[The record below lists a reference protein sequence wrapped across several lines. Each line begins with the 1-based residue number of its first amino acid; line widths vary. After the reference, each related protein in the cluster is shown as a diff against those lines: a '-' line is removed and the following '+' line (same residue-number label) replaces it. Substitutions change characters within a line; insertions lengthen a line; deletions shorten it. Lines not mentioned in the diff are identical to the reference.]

1 VTTRAG
7 PERPGGTAS
16 AAAGAGDTSQP
27 AGRSWGARS
36 AGEFGYAM
44 SDLPVAIAGFTFVVV
59 LLALGTGL
67 AVTVVGLP
75 LFAAGVLACRG
86 AGAVER
92 ARARALL
99 GVEVGEPAPFRPRP
113 GFLGWLR
120 SALGDLTGWRAA
132 VYLLAKFPVGL
143 ATFVLAA
150 AFYLAGPFLL
160 LYPVIHLLGPASDG
174 VDGRRH
180 HLMTMEFGSWY
191 ADSWWGVLGL
201 FVLGGLLLVNA
212 PAVVRPMVAASGSLV
227 RGLLGPT
234 RYSQRIRDLERTR
247 GRAVD
252 DSAAALRRIERDL
265 HDGAQARLVTVALDL
280 GLAKETL
287 DAAAAGEQDLDQ
299 ARHLVQAAHTNAK
312 QALTELRDLA
322 RGIHPPVLDAGLD
335 DALASLAGR
344 SAVPVALHVHLPFR
358 PSPAIETIAY
368 FCTAELLTNVAKHA
382 GARRALVHVGESAGL
397 LRLTVAD
404 DGTGGASPD
413 RGSGLAGLRDRV
425 SAVDGTLHV
434 TSPPRGP
441 TVVTVELPIQA

>member
-1 VTTRAG
+1 
-7 PERPGGTAS
+7 
-16 AAAGAGDTSQP
+16 
-27 AGRSWGARS
+27 
-36 AGEFGYAM
+36 
-44 SDLPVAIAGFTFVVV
+44 L
-59 LLALGTGL
+59 
-67 AVTVVGLP
+67 
-75 LFAAGVLACRG
+75 
-86 AGAVER
+86 
-92 ARARALL
+92 
-99 GVEVGEPAPFRPRP
+99 
-113 GFLGWLR
+113 
-120 SALGDLTGWRAA
+120 
-132 VYLLAKFPVGL
+132 
-143 ATFVLAA
+143 
-150 AFYLAGPFLL
+150 LL
-160 LYPVIHLLGPASDG
+160 LYPVIRLLRLVVAGSDG
-174 VDGRRH
+174 QQHEQMG
-180 HLMTMEFGSWY
+180 
-191 ADSWWGVLGL
+191 WWAVLGL
-201 FVLGGLLLVNA
+201 FVLGGLLLANA
-212 PAVVRPMVAASGSLV
+212 QSVLRPMVAVSGSLV

-234 RYSQRIRDLERTR
+234 RSSQRISDLERTR

-287 DAAAAGEQDLDQ
+287 DATEGGELDLDQ
-299 ARHLVQAAHTNAK
+299 ARHLVQAAHANAK

-368 FCTAELLTNVAKHA
+368 FCAAELLTNVAKHA
-382 GARRALVHVGESAGL
+382 GARRALLHVGESAGL

-404 DGTGGASPD
+404 DGTGGARAD